1 MKISRLMVMKC
12 FERNGSDFVVDAGRN
27 GKPMEGTK
35 YWSDGMETTGRR
47 DDYTSKRVLDKL
59 ESTNGMK
66 RETKKKRIAV
76 VEFSGN
82 KSIGKENSGRA
93 IKNSADL
100 TKLANVIEGRR
111 ADGGD
116 VLVEG

>member
-1 MKISRLMVMKC
+1 
-12 FERNGSDFVVDAGRN
+12 
-27 GKPMEGTK
+27 
-35 YWSDGMETTGRR
+35 
-47 DDYTSKRVLDKL
+47 
-59 ESTNGMK
+59 MK

-82 KSIGKENSGRA
+82 ESIGKENCGRA
-93 IKNSADL
+93 IKNGADL

-111 ADGGD
+111 ANGRD